1 MLRITITSYT
11 APGLSSFCPDVGPAI
26 FLLDQNYTLQKRLK
40 SLFFIIL
47 YSDLRSNQSEEQYS
61 SRIINSLRGGA
72 MGDKSPKSKMK
83 DQKQKDSDKAKAA
96 QKAQTER
103 DAKMV
108 NTGKIKK

>member
-1 MLRITITSYT
+1 
-11 APGLSSFCPDVGPAI
+11 
-26 FLLDQNYTLQKRLK
+26 
-40 SLFFIIL
+40 
-47 YSDLRSNQSEEQYS
+47 
-61 SRIINSLRGGA
+61 